1 MVVDSLSSF
10 VVGALLFGWLF
21 GWFVV
26 AFALFDSFE
35 LVGSS
40 SSSSSSS
47 SPLLSSPLVVRAVGC
62 SVGVLL
68 EFVVVWS
75 NVVALVEV
83 FAVAYHPV
91 L

>member
-35 LVGSS
+35 LVGS